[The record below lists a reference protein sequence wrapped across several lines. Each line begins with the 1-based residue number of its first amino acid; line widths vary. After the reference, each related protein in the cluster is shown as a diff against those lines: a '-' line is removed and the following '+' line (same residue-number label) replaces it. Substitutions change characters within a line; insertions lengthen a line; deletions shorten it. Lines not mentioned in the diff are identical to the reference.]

1 MLTLPESDAVR
12 ATVIVWVPAAKARPA
27 EAMAQVFQSAV
38 AGMVMVCPVP
48 PSTDTVSV
56 RTVSCPSAPR
66 EFAYCASNWYVPA
79 AATLTRNDSELPM
92 AWNPAAKPRPVE
104 PEWSSAA
111 GTPLRLRSSAWH
123 SAPMVHAG
131 MDAERPVLCAGV
143 AVPAFRPASWSPP
156 EPWLV
161 QAIAPAISAAQ
172 LSAVSATR
180 MPFR

>member
-1 MLTLPESDAVR
+1 MILSSTRQANHHCVHHVGNSAGDTLNR
-12 ATVIVWVPAAKARPA
+12 VIERHK
-27 EAMAQVFQSAV
+27 
-38 AGMVMVCPVP
+38 
-48 PSTDTVSV
+48 
-56 RTVSCPSAPR
+56 
-66 EFAYCASNWYVPA
+66 FAYCASNWYVPA